1 MPADQNSKIPEN
13 KKVQDSQIEQ
23 VHSLMSRHLNGNGR
37 LFGGQL
43 VGWIDEVAGIVARR
57 HAQTSVVTAAIDN
70 LIFKSGAKIN
80 DIIVLIGRVTYVGKT
95 SMEVRVDTYVES
107 DDGYRKMINRA
118 YLVMVSLDE
127 EGCPRQVPGLIVE
140 AEEEK
145 AEWDAAVR
153 RSELRSIRRKEG
165 F

>member
-1 MPADQNSKIPEN
+1 MAVGQNNIVPDK
-13 KKVQDSQIEQ
+13 KKVHDSQIEQ
-23 VHSLMSRHLNGNGR
+23 VHSLMSRDLNGSGR

-43 VGWIDEVAGIVARR
+43 VSWIDEVAGIVARR

-107 DDGYRKMINRA
+107 NEGFRKMINRA

-127 EGCPRQVPGLIVE
+127 KGCPQSVPGLIIE
-140 AEEEK
+140 AEEER
-145 AEWDAAVR
+145 AEWDAGVR
-153 RSELRSIRRKEG
+153 RSELRAIRRKEG